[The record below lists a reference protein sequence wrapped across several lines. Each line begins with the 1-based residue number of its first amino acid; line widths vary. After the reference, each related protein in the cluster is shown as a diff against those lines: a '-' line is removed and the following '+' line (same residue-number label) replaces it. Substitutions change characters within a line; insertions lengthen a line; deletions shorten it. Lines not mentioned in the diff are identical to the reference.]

1 MRHELI
7 GAPVMVTPF
16 GRRTFLHAIGAG
28 GLALGAS
35 GLLTSPAG
43 AATFGVTNSG
53 GFFTVDTGAGL
64 VFTIRQSN
72 GDMTSLRRNGVELQS
87 QSRFSHVESG
97 LGSGAT
103 VTAAQNGNI
112 IVITESATNWYGSGT
127 IHHYLVARN
136 GDAAIYM
143 ATFVDTNGAGELRWI
158 QEFDRRVITN
168 MNQDADVNGG
178 TAIESTDVF
187 LVNGQTRSKYYGNR
201 QAMNLTPRG
210 VTGNGVG
217 AFMDYGNRE
226 SSSGGPFFRDIE
238 QQGSTTIQLYNYLWS
253 GHNDTESQR
262 LGVLYGPYALIV
274 TDGSVPAA
282 PDLTFMYSL
291 GLPGAVPLSGRGFVS
306 GKAVGVPGG
315 SVVGFANGQAQY
327 WAVSASDGGFS
338 SPAMKPG
345 TYTQTLYQNELP
357 VATRSVTVTAGTTN
371 SGQNITSA
379 FTTPTAIFRIG
390 TWDGTPT
397 GFKNSNNLTTMHPSD
412 SRMASWGPTTYVVGT
427 SSTSDFPAYQWVG
440 VNNPTTVT
448 FTLPAGQIAART
460 VRIGLSA
467 AYNNGRPQISVN
479 NWTSPIPTPSAQPKS
494 RSLTIGTYRGNEA
507 LFTYQVPAN
516 AFVTGTNTMKISIVS
531 GDSGTAFLSPGVSF
545 DCVEMF

>member
-1 MRHELI
+1 MAE
-7 GAPVMVTPF
+7 PF
-16 GRRTFLHAIGAG
+16 ARRTFLTAIGAG

-35 GLLTSPAG
+35 GLLSSQAS
-43 AATFGVTNSG
+43 ASTFGLTNSG

-64 VFTIRQSN
+64 VFKIRQSN
-72 GDMTSLRRNGVELQS
+72 GDLTSLRRNGVELQS

-103 VTAAQNGNI
+103 VTAVQNGNI
-112 IVITESATNWYGSGT
+112 IVITESATNWYGSGV

-136 GDAAIYM
+136 GDSAIYM
-143 ATFVDTNGAGELRWI
+143 ATIVDNNGAGELRWI
-158 QEFDRRVITN
+158 QEFDRGVITN
-168 MNQDADVNGG
+168 MNTDADVNGG
-178 TAIESTDVF
+178 TAIESSDVF

-201 QAMNLTPRG
+201 QAINLTPRG

-238 QQGSTTIQLYNYLWS
+238 QQGSTTIQLYNYMWS
-253 GHNDTESQR
+253 GHNDTENQR
-262 LGVLYGPYALIV
+262 LGVLNGPYALII

-291 GLPGAVPLSGRGFVS
+291 GLQGAVPLSGRGFVA

-327 WAVSASDGGFS
+327 WVISASDGNFT

-357 VATRSVTVTAGTTN
+357 VATRSVTVNAGSTN
-371 SGQNITSA
+371 SGQNITST

-390 TWDGTPT
+390 TWDGAPT
-397 GFKNSNNLTTMHPSD
+397 SFKNSNNLTTMHPSD
-412 SRMASWGPTTYVVGT
+412 TRMASWGPTTYVVGA
-427 SSTSDFPAYQWVG
+427 SSTSDFPAYQWIG
-440 VNNPTTVT
+440 VNNPTTVS
-448 FTLPAGQIAART
+448 FTLSSGQLAART

-479 NWTSPIPTPSAQPKS
+479 NWTSSIPSPSTQPKS

-507 LFTYQVPAN
+507 LFTYQVPAS

-545 DCVEMF
+545 DCVELF